1 MGKIASDVFE
11 SLFGNLRRGADIDH
25 ERHPTLF
32 ADLCDGK
39 RAPGINV
46 SDDALGAFVD
56 DALSSDPGLVDIAF
70 GVDMHE
76 FDAMA
81 IIRKHLRRDRR
92 AAMGGLAG
100 RRHVAGAWQ

>member
-70 GVDMHE
+70 GVDMS
-76 FDAMA
+76 
-81 IIRKHLRRDRR
+81 KLTYGHLEQWSILPRD
-92 AAMGGLAG
+92 
-100 RRHVAGAWQ
+100 GAQCCVLFSI